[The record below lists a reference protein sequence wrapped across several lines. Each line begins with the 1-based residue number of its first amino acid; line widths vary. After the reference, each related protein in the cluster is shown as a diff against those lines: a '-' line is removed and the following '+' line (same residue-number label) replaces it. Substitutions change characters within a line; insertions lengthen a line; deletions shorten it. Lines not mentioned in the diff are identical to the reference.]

1 MMKNVL
7 RVILGVIVTMFV
19 FQQTALAQEEMTRK
33 ERRQMKKKWR
43 KEARQYKRNPLEFK
57 KKMQGMQSKIDS
69 LQQEVKAKKQ
79 EVIDYESENLK
90 LKEKLDKKEEALKK
104 ALADTAKEKRMIGS
118 EKGLTYKVQIGAYE
132 SFNMNEFFQNPKI
145 IQAYGDKRFNKYLI
159 GNFPSQ
165 QRAKSF
171 SKKVGQ
177 MGFRDA
183 WVVPYI
189 DGRRVS
195 KEKAKQYKQ

>member
-1 MMKNVL
+1 MMKQVL
-7 RVILGVIVTMFV
+7 IIGFGLLMMMLAV
-19 FQQTALAQEEMTRK
+19 QQGMAQEEMTRK

-43 KEARQYKRNPLEFK
+43 KEARQFKRNPLEFK
-57 KKMQGMQSKIDS
+57 KKMEGMQSKIDS
-69 LQQEVKAKKQ
+69 LQQEVKQREQ
-79 EVIDYESENLK
+79 EVIDYESENLQ
-90 LKEKLDKKEEALKK
+90 LKEKLDQQEQALKEALS
-104 ALADTAKEKRMIGS
+104 DTAQQKRMISS

-132 SFNMNEFFQNPKI
+132 SFNMNEFFQKPKI
-145 IQAYGDKRFNKYLI
+145 IQAYGDKRFNKYVI
-159 GNFPSQ
+159 GNFPSE

-189 DGRRVS
+189 DGRRVT